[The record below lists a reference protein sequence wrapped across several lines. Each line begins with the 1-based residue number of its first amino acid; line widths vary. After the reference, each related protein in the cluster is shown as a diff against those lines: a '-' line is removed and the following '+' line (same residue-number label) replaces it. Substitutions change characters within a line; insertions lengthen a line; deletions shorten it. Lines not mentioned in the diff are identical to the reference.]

1 MSDATE
7 DQKNALINYA
17 NNLGLAFQ
25 IADDLLDVNGDENII
40 GKPIMQ
46 DNQNKTSNFVTILG
60 NKSAQKKAIEVS
72 EKAINS
78 IKNYENG
85 IENLVS
91 LAKYTVNRNY

>member
-7 DQKNALINYA
+7 NQKNALINYA

-25 IADDLLDVNGDENII
+25 IADDLLDVNGDESII

-46 DNQNKTSNFVTILG
+46 DNQNKISNFVTILG
-60 NKSAQKKAIEVS
+60 IKSAQKKAIEVS

>member
-1 MSDATE
+1 VP
-7 DQKNALINYA
+7 K
-17 NNLGLAFQ
+17 
-25 IADDLLDVNGDENII
+25 
-40 GKPIMQ
+40 
-46 DNQNKTSNFVTILG
+46 
-60 NKSAQKKAIEVS
+60 KKATEVS

>member
-60 NKSAQKKAIEVS
+60 IKSAQKKAIEVS